1 MKRFILL
8 AIVLSVSLAMTFGRS
23 PDDVRTICG
32 KYVQEEGVRVIGT
45 SPAKFT
51 STGKLPLVGMENGNL
66 DLSPLVSS
74 LKSSY
79 LLVSVN
85 STVNRKLD
93 ADIAELLKDSDYN
106 LLYSSNEGGE
116 LSAIYVIADPD
127 TVSSFLLCS
136 ITEREIVFYSVD
148 GRMSLSRL
156 EELVAKAAPSFTE
169 GAAWAGEKGEAP
181 PPEPSDMLSQ
191 RDDAT
196 ASTSRVEMSDND
208 ASNYSDIYAYIRA
221 RVPDVMRGPVSVN
234 SQPDGPMYIVDG
246 IQTTDISYLRP
257 IDVYSVEGVTGSA
270 TAIYGFRAVGGV
282 IVITTKAAHLQKEA
296 EARERREAREAR
308 RAERE
313 ARKAARAAKQ
323 K

>member
-8 AIVLSVSLAMTFGRS
+8 AIVLSVNLTVAFGRS
-23 PDDVRTICG
+23 ADEVRTICG

-45 SPAKFT
+45 SPSKFAK
-51 STGKLPLVGMENGNL
+51 TGRLPLVGMENGNL
-66 DLSPLVSS
+66 DLSPAVSS

-85 STVNRKLD
+85 SAVNRKLD
-93 ADIAELLKDSDYN
+93 ADIAALLGGSDYN
-106 LLYSSNEGGE
+106 LLFSSNEGGE

-136 ITEREIVFYSVD
+136 ITEREIVFYSVE
-148 GRMSLSRL
+148 GRMSLSKL
-156 EELVAKAAPSFTE
+156 EELVAKAAPSFSE
-169 GAAWAGEKGEAP
+169 GAASIKETGEAP

-191 RDDAT
+191 RNDAT

-208 ASNYSDIYAYIRA
+208 AANYTDIYAYIRA

-234 SQPDGPMYIVDG
+234 SQPDGPMIIVDG
-246 IQTTDISYLRP
+246 IQTADISYLRP
-257 IDVYSVEGVTGSA
+257 MDVYSVEGVKGSA

-296 EARERREAREAR
+296 EEREREEARAAR

-313 ARKAARAAKQ
+313 ARKEARKNRQ
-323 K
+323 E